1 MKLTNKNIFLSTSCI
16 NPNFFSY
23 NNSDDR
29 LQELLGTLESCGR
42 IEDSINIIFEGSRLS
57 ENQRR
62 SLDGKCI
69 IFDWNDDMVVQESVR
84 DKQRGTINLM
94 IKGYENIQVPEDSNL
109 FFIAGRYRI
118 TEDFNLTNFSGDYV
132 FKKRFKNESREWLG
146 VQLFKV
152 SGKKITELLD
162 ILYLAKNYV
171 YSGNDVETSILL
183 SLKDKE
189 IKFEEIDMV
198 HCEGFISGNKNHLEL
213 H

>member
-29 LQELLGTLESCGR
+29 LQELLGTIKSCEK
-42 IEDSINIIFEGSRLS
+42 IEDSINIIFEGSQLS
-57 ENQRR
+57 ETQRR

-69 IFDWNDDMVVQESVR
+69 IFDWNNDSIVQESVR

-94 IKGYENIQVPEDSNL
+94 IKGYENIEVPEDSNL

-118 TEDFNLTNFSGDYV
+118 TDAFDLNNFSGDYV
-132 FKKRFKNESREWLG
+132 FKKRFKNDSREWLG

-152 SGKKITELLD
+152 SGKKIKEFLD

-171 YSGNDVETSILL
+171 YSGNDVETSILM
-183 SLKDKE
+183 SLKNKGID
-189 IKFEEIDMV
+189 FVEIDMV